1 MLTSLSTLELG
12 LSVEK
17 LLSVLEDHFPP
28 VKPGPADRI
37 ENIMYH
43 SGQRSVVEY
52 IKQLIEEE

>member
-12 LSVEK
+12 LTVDK
-17 LLSVLEDHFPP
+17 LLSILEDTFPP
-28 VKPGPADRI
+28 VKASPTDRI

>member
-12 LSVEK
+12 LSVQK
-17 LLSVLEDHFPP
+17 LLSVLEENFPP
-28 VKPGPADRI
+28 VNPSPADRI
-37 ENIMYH
+37 EGIMYL